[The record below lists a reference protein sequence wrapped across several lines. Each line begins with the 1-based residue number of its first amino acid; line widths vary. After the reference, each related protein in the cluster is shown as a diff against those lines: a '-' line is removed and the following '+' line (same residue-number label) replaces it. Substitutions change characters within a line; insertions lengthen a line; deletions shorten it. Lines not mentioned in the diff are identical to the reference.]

1 MIYRRLKEKWQN
13 ATWDKKVHYVIVV
26 TVTTIFII
34 LYLRAIYRYDYKFK
48 HEPVRY
54 TIGRIFL
61 FRRNLNVGPWFE
73 YKYIVN
79 AKQYKGKYSIESKLA
94 IESNDSLKK
103 YLGKRYIVKYNVNDP
118 SINRLIF
125 DKEVLDGVKA
135 PDEGWESIPTWIIKP
150 KPEKKEKEI

>member
-103 YLGKRYIVKYNVNDP
+103 YLLKSIVPDFG
-118 SINRLIF
+118 SITSSIF
-125 DKEVLDGVKA
+125 F
-135 PDEGWESIPTWIIKP
+135 PN
-150 KPEKKEKEI
+150 